1 METTQVVSV
10 SNAEHYK
17 WAQVSD
23 GWHLLK
29 QDDLSVIEELMPPGS
44 FEQLHFHAK
53 ARQLFYILSG
63 EAIFTIGESIVSA
76 SAGESVH
83 VPATTPHKI
92 INNSKADLRFIVV
105 SAPKAHGDRIDL

>member
-1 METTQVVSV
+1 MEPTGVVSRN
-10 SNAEHYK
+10 NAEHYK
-17 WAQVSD
+17 WGQASD

-29 QDDLSVIEELMPPGS
+29 QDDLSVIEELMPPGN

-63 EAIFTIGESIVSA
+63 EATFTIGQTIVHA

-83 VPATTPHKI
+83 AVATVPHMIA
-92 INNSKADLRFIVV
+92 NNSDADLRFLVV